1 MSDILS
7 RHLGKAKE
15 QLRSSLPP
23 SPSRQYFPHEGRL
36 SSYSPLEI
44 EPSDHEKNVQE
55 LNNYERIP
63 GFSIPSRQQGV
74 PYPVWSE
81 WQEPTWTPSYQR
93 EQFLEMTDPSSVFP
107 VT

>member
-23 SPSRQYFPHEGRL
+23 SPSRQYFPREGRL

-44 EPSDHEKNVQE
+44 EPNDNEKTVQK

-74 PYPVWSE
+74 LYPVWPE
-81 WQEPTWTPSYQR
+81 WQEPAGSPSYQQR
-93 EQFLEMTDPSSVFP
+93 QFQEMTDPSFVFP